1 MKISQL
7 MQRHVVTVAPQTSLK
22 LVAGT
27 LVAHGISG
35 VPVCDPDGRVL
46 GVVSEGDILFKER
59 GRVDRAGGPLAWL
72 VDGSSYAEVTK
83 AWARTA
89 AEAMTSPA
97 VTILPDQP
105 AADAARLM
113 IERGV
118 NRLAVVD
125 RDGLLVGIVSRA
137 DLVRA
142 FTRSDLEILE
152 EIRDDVLAR
161 VLWVDPE
168 RIRIVVRD
176 GEVELAGTLETGAD
190 ADVLVRLVEK
200 VPGVVSVRSTVAHR
214 SDEARLARRG

>member
-1 MKISQL
+1 MKVSQL

-22 LVAGT
+22 DVAGT
-27 LVAHGISG
+27 LVANSISG

-59 GRVDRAGGPLAWL
+59 GRDERPGGPLAWL
-72 VDGSSYAEVTK
+72 VDGTSYADVTK

-89 AEAMTSPA
+89 GEAMTSPA
-97 VTILPDQP
+97 VTILPDRP
-105 AADAARLM
+105 VADAARLM

-118 NRLAVVD
+118 NRLVVVD
-125 RDGLLVGIVSRA
+125 RDDAVAGIVTRA

-142 FTRSDLEILE
+142 FTRSDIEILE

-168 RIRIVVRD
+168 RVRIAVRD
-176 GEVELAGTLETGAD
+176 GEVELSGSLETSAD

-200 VPGVVSVRSTVAHR
+200 IPGVVSVRSTVAHR
-214 SDEARLARRG
+214 SDEAGLARRG

>member
-1 MKISQL
+1 MKVSQL
-7 MQRHVVTVAPQTSLK
+7 MQRHVVTVAPRTSLK
-22 LVAGT
+22 EVAGT
-27 LVAHGISG
+27 LVAHSISG

-59 GRVDRAGGPLAWL
+59 GRVERPGGPLAWL
-72 VDGSSYAEVTK
+72 VDGTAYTDVTK

-97 VTILPDQP
+97 VAILPGQP
-105 AADAARLM
+105 VAEAARLM

-142 FTRSDLEILE
+142 FTRSDIEILE

-168 RIRIVVRD
+168 RVRIVVRA
-176 GEVELAGTLETGAD
+176 GEVELTGTLETSAD

-200 VPGVVSVRSTVAHR
+200 VPGVVSVHSTVAHR